1 MEKSKR
7 LCFVLVAYLLALVIS
22 TVSLAQTTPTDP
34 IVKIT
39 LIHLNDLYEITPA
52 GGGKVGGLARLATL
66 RKNLLQQN
74 LNTFMVLAGDVL
86 SPSALGTAMVDGERL
101 AGKQIVAVLNA
112 IGLNFSTFG
121 NHEFDLREQ
130 QLLQRLKESSFTWF
144 SSNVRRTD
152 GTSFPGVADSVV
164 FTVTD
169 QANRQVR
176 VGMFGLTL
184 DSNRQ
189 PYVAYA
195 ELFEIAKQRV
205 TAMKG
210 KVDIL
215 VALTHL
221 RIDQDIA
228 LANAFPEIDLIIGG
242 HEHEN
247 IQLRRGA
254 DLTPIFKADA
264 NIRTVY
270 IQDLFFN
277 TATRDLKISSRL
289 QPIDATI
296 PEDSTTAKLVQH
308 WIDLA
313 YAGFKKTGFD
323 PERIV
328 TTSSEA
334 LDGREGSVRN
344 QSTNLT
350 DLIAQGMTRAAGTEL
365 AVFNSGSIRIDDELP
380 SGPITEYDVIRV
392 LPFGGMVL
400 SVEMKGSLLTQILK
414 QGQAN
419 KGSGGFLQI
428 AGISQSQ
435 DESAWLIGG
444 VAIDP
449 QKSYVLAIND
459 FLVTG
464 REQGLDYLNRDNKD
478 LRVIKEHV
486 DVRKALIE
494 QLKTAFGG
502 K

>member
-7 LCFVLVAYLLALVIS
+7 LCFVFVAYLLALVIS
-22 TVSLAQTTPTDP
+22 TVSLAQTTPAEP

-39 LIHLNDLYEITPA
+39 LIHLNDLYEITPV

-66 RKNLLQQN
+66 RKNLLEQN
-74 LNTFMVLAGDVL
+74 PNTFMILAGDVL
-86 SPSALGTAMVDGERL
+86 SPSALGTATVDGERL

-121 NHEFDLREQ
+121 NHEFDLREP
-130 QLLQRLKESSFTWF
+130 QLLQRLKESNFKWF
-144 SSNVRRTD
+144 SSNVRRAD
-152 GTSFPGVADSVV
+152 GSYFPGVADSAIFV
-164 FTVTD
+164 VTD
-169 QANRQVR
+169 RENRQVR
-176 VGMFGLTL
+176 IGMFGLTL

-195 ELFEIAKQRV
+195 DPFEIAKQRV
-205 TAMKG
+205 SAMKA

-221 RIDQDIA
+221 RIDQDVA
-228 LANAFPEIDLIIGG
+228 LANTFPEIDLIMGG

-247 IQLRRGA
+247 IQLWRGA

-264 NIRTVY
+264 NVRTVY
-270 IQDLFFN
+270 IHDLLYN
-277 TATRDLKISSRL
+277 TATKDLKIFSRL
-289 QPIDATI
+289 QSIDATI
-296 PEDSTTAKLVQH
+296 PEDPQTAELVQH
-308 WIDLA
+308 WVDVA
-313 YAGFKKTGFD
+313 YAGFKKAGFE
-323 PERIV
+323 PERVV
-328 TTSSEA
+328 TTSLMV

-344 QSTNLT
+344 QSTSLT
-350 DLIAQGMTRAAGTEL
+350 ELIAQGMMKAAGTEL
-365 AVFNSGSIRIDDELP
+365 AIFNGGSIRIDDELP
-380 SGPITEYDVIRV
+380 PGPITEYDVIRV

-419 KGSGGFLQI
+419 KGSGGFLQT
-428 AGISQSQ
+428 AGISRSQ
-435 DESAWLIGG
+435 DESTWLIKG
-444 VAIDP
+444 VSIDP
-449 QKSYVLAIND
+449 QKTYVLAIND

-494 QLKTAFGG
+494 QLKTAFGS